1 MSSDDNAISVLGV
14 SKHYLLFPKPEDRLK
29 QSVIPRL
36 QRLLRRP
43 QKQYYR
49 NFPALNGV
57 SFAVRRGETV
67 GIIGRNG
74 SGKSTL
80 LQIICGILQPTSG
93 SVWVNGR
100 ISALL
105 ELGSGFNREFTGRE
119 NVYMSGAILGLS
131 RDQVTARFDAIAR
144 FADIGEF
151 IDQPVKTYSSGMQ
164 VRLAFAT
171 AINVDPEI
179 LVVDEALAVGD
190 EAFKRKCYAR
200 IEEIQKQAKTVLFV
214 SHGAQTIVQLC
225 TRAVLLDCGELL
237 LQGDPRTVVRQY
249 QRLINANPTSA
260 MQIRKEIQ
268 SMCAAEA
275 PALPAASG
283 ETAVT
288 AERRSVTGGSNGAA
302 PPYSGG
308 AAAAIAQEEFYV
320 PEMKPQSTVQLEE
333 RGARIRDARLL
344 TLDGRQ
350 VNMLK
355 LGRRYVL
362 EYYVD
367 FLQDAADVGCGMMIR
382 TVNGARLAGAN
393 TRSRPSLR
401 LARVERGQVGL
412 VRVEFSCRLL
422 PATYFVT
429 CGVNGLIED
438 ERLVLHKISDALMFR
453 VLPEKDCVSAGAFD
467 LAPSPE
473 VSIVAAPAVGL
484 EALPTAS
491 S

>member
-1 MSSDDNAISVLGV
+1 
-14 SKHYLLFPKPEDRLK
+14 
-29 QSVIPRL
+29 
-36 QRLLRRP
+36 
-43 QKQYYR
+43 
-49 NFPALNGV
+49 
-57 SFAVRRGETV
+57 
-67 GIIGRNG
+67 
-74 SGKSTL
+74 
-80 LQIICGILQPTSG
+80 
-93 SVWVNGR
+93 
-100 ISALL
+100 
-105 ELGSGFNREFTGRE
+105 
-119 NVYMSGAILGLS
+119 
-131 RDQVTARFDAIAR
+131 
-144 FADIGEF
+144 
-151 IDQPVKTYSSGMQ
+151 
-164 VRLAFAT
+164 
-171 AINVDPEI
+171 
-179 LVVDEALAVGD
+179 
-190 EAFKRKCYAR
+190 
-200 IEEIQKQAKTVLFV
+200 
-214 SHGAQTIVQLC
+214 
-225 TRAVLLDCGELL
+225 
-237 LQGDPRTVVRQY
+237 
-249 QRLINANPTSA
+249 
-260 MQIRKEIQ
+260 
-268 SMCAAEA
+268 
-275 PALPAASG
+275 
-283 ETAVT
+283 
-288 AERRSVTGGSNGAA
+288 
-302 PPYSGG
+302 
-308 AAAAIAQEEFYV
+308 
-320 PEMKPQSTVQLEE
+320 MKPQSTVQLEE